1 MNITHR
7 IRSFFRKETST
18 QKAINFCLH
27 FFGLCIFFSLPE
39 MMLSFDKGWQP
50 GGLKIYS
57 KPIMLV
63 MVFYINYYGCF
74 RLYGKRHWMLK
85 VLSANIIIIA
95 MVFAA
100 EYAFIIP
107 HDQLQDTPTDMRRG
121 PFRHDML
128 MLRDFVLYMLTA
140 TLAITIRMAARMV
153 DFERRQQQQLTQQRT
168 EELRRLKSQLRPHF
182 LFNAL
187 NSVYALVDV
196 NPEMAKSAIHRLCR
210 LLRYVLYETGSNVT
224 LRQDLDF
231 IDSYVRIMRLRLTDD
246 TQLSLRLSPGNYADA
261 IIPPLLFMSLVENTF
276 KHGRTGG
283 SNDSISISIVADD
296 NGIVT
301 CRTRNKVAPR
311 QPDKPSGGV
320 GLSNLRRR
328 LELLFGPYASLS
340 TTTIDGEFH
349 AELTIDLNYQSSNQ
363 ISIHK

>member
-7 IRSFFRKETST
+7 IRSFFRKETSA

-39 MMLSFDKGWQP
+39 MLLSFDKGWSP
-50 GGLKIYS
+50 NGLRIYS

-100 EYAFIIP
+100 EYTLLLP
-107 HDQLQDTPTDMRRG
+107 HDRQFHDIPDMRRG
-121 PFRHDML
+121 PFRHDL
-128 MLRDFVLYMLTA
+128 IILRDFILYMLTA
-140 TLAITIRMAARMV
+140 TLAIAIRLAAKMI
-153 DFERRQQQQLTQQRT
+153 DLERRHQQQLTQQRT
-168 EELRRLKSQLRPHF
+168 EELRRLKTQLRPHF

-196 NPEMAKSAIHRLCR
+196 NPEMAKSAIHRISR

-231 IDSYVRIMRLRLTDD
+231 IDSYVRIMRIRQTKD
-246 TQLSLRLSPGNYADA
+246 TRLSIRLDPGKYADA
-261 IIPPLLFMSLVENTF
+261 IIPPLLFMNLVENTF
-276 KHGRTGG
+276 KHGRTG
-283 SNDSISISIVADD
+283 SNNDSISISIVADD

-301 CRTRNKVAPR
+301 CRTRNRVAPR
-311 QPDKPSGGV
+311 NPEKTSGGV

-328 LELLFGPYASLS
+328 LELLFGSYATLL
-340 TTTIDGEFH
+340 TTAVDGEFY